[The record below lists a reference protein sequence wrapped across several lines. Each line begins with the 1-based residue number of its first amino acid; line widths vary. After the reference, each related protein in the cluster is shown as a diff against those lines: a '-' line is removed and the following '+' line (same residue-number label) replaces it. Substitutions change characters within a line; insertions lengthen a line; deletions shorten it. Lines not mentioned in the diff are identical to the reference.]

1 MTGFS
6 FGSYCPQDSVLH
18 RLDPRVKLVLG
29 LLYLIVLLAAGSWAA
44 LAAAAVFVVA
54 CYVLSHVPVRRAI
67 SSVAPL
73 MGIVVLV
80 ALLRLFT
87 DQGGAVLWHLGPLA
101 IFETGVRSAAF
112 TAARLALMMAGMSL
126 VTLTTPTLDLTA
138 GFERLLA
145 PLARFGLPAH
155 ELGMILGLA
164 LRFMPQLADELKATY
179 EAQVSRGA
187 RRSSGPLGAVRMLT
201 SVAVPL
207 FAGVFRHAESLSAAM
222 EARCYHGEQ
231 GRTRLHPL
239 RCGRADVVAV
249 AAFAVFALV
258 VLLLR

>member
-44 LAAAAVFVVA
+44 LAAASVFVAA
-54 CYVLSHVPVRRAI
+54 CYVLSHVPARRVI
-67 SSVAPL
+67 CSVVPL

-87 DQGGAVLWHLGPLA
+87 DQGGAVLWRLGPLA
-101 IFETGVRSAAF
+101 ICEAGVRSAVF
-112 TAARLALMMAGMSL
+112 TAARLVLMMAGMSL

-145 PLARFGLPAH
+145 PFARFGLPAH
-155 ELGMILGLA
+155 ELGMMLGLA

-187 RRSSGPLGAVRMLT
+187 HRAGGPLGAVRMLT

-239 RCGRADVVAV
+239 RCGRTDAAAAAV
-249 AAFAVFALV
+249 FATFALV